1 VQYFVYYS
9 LFLISM
15 GNFNIKGIVKFPA
28 VIKSDCVVF
37 AYAFSQGRQT
47 IVECYEENLSC
58 INDVL
63 HSGHDTMSK
72 LHFYNQ
78 SYSETLL

>member
-1 VQYFVYYS
+1 
-9 LFLISM
+9 M
-15 GNFNIKGIVKFPA
+15 GNFNIKRKVKFSA
-28 VIKSDCVVF
+28 VIKSNSVTS

-63 HSGHDTMSK
+63 HNGHDAMSK
-72 LHFYNQ
+72 LHFYNH

>member
-1 VQYFVYYS
+1 MS
-9 LFLISM
+9 L

-37 AYAFSQGRQT
+37 AYAFRQGRQT

-63 HSGHDTMSK
+63 HSEHDTMSK
-72 LHFYNQ
+72 LHFYN
-78 SYSETLL
+78 LLTVKPCCNVLNVVMYFS